1 MPSNISSAYTQ
12 YKILY
17 TTETCGILL
26 SLLYGRQC
34 VNSTARILVST
45 IIISDRGTR
54 FKSILSIAMVEAR
67 LYLRSCAFLWG
78 EPSLA
83 LLYSCF
89 SYDGFV
95 SHFPVFPVRSF
106 RASLLTRRSGRVE
119 VEDRC
124 QSYGLR
130 YTILLLMLIA
140 ASAYAPAPSS
150 LPRTYYS
157 LSL

>member
-1 MPSNISSAYTQ
+1 MPSNITSAYTQ

-26 SLLYGRQC
+26 SSSYGRQC
-34 VNSTARILVST
+34 VNSAARILAST

-54 FKSILSIAMVEAR
+54 FPSIAMVEAR
-67 LYLRSCAFLWG
+67 LYLRSCAFHWG

-83 LLYSCF
+83 LLSSCF
-89 SYDGFV
+89 SYDGPV
-95 SHFPVFPVRSF
+95 SHFPMFPIRSF
-106 RASLLTRRSGRVE
+106 RASLWTRRSGRVE

-140 ASAYAPAPSS
+140 ASAYAPAPSP